1 MIRRHFRR
9 SLGARDDA
17 ELSTM
22 LGRAS
27 AMKQAEAIRV
37 PVLLIHGDRD
47 TSAPLAESERLVARL
62 RELGGEVE
70 LVTIPDAGHVFNFRD
85 RDKAATAWEA
95 TLGWLDRHLR
105 VVSSS
110 HVR

>member
-9 SLGARDDA
+9 SLGAKDDA

-27 AMKQAEAIRV
+27 AMKQAEAIRA

-47 TSAPLAESERLVARL
+47 TSAPLAESERLAARL
-62 RELGGEVE
+62 RELGREVE
-70 LVTIPDAGHVFNFRD
+70 LVVVPDAGHVFNFRD
-85 RDKAATAWEA
+85 RDKARTAWDA
-95 TLGWLDRHLR
+95 TLGWLDRHLKAR
-105 VVSSS
+105 
-110 HVR
+110 